1 MTVQTQS
8 RPAAG
13 KRRGRGSVIAFGVP
27 LGIIVV
33 LAVLANVLPLQD
45 PNRQNLASAL
55 LHPGFGTSGGLHHY
69 LGTDQLGRDMLARM
83 IFGAR
88 LSLMI
93 GFVGMAAGA
102 VPGII
107 LGLIAGYY
115 RGWVDAVVSRLIDA
129 QLAVPFVLLA
139 IAVVATHGRSVTILI
154 TVLALFSWAQY
165 ARVIRA
171 ETLSLREQTFV
182 LGLRSAG
189 LSSLRIVFRHI
200 LPNEAGT
207 AFVLATLQMGSV
219 MLAESALSFLGL
231 GVVAPS
237 VSWGAMLADGRDEL
251 AGAWWIAAFPGL
263 VITVTVLLVNLFGDA
278 LRPILDPRHREF

>member
-1 MTVQTQS
+1 MTVETKS
-8 RPAAG
+8 RPAVAS
-13 KRRGRGSVIAFGVP
+13 GRGAVIGFGIP
-27 LGIIVV
+27 LGLIVL
-33 LAVLANVLPLQD
+33 LAVLADLLPLQD
-45 PNRQNLASAL
+45 PNKQDLANAL
-55 LHPGFGTSGGLHHY
+55 VGPGFGKAAARHHY
-69 LGTDQLGRDMLARM
+69 LGTDQLGRDMLSRM

-93 GFVGMAAGA
+93 GFVGMIAGA

-115 RGWVDAVVSRLIDA
+115 RGRVDAVVSRLIDA

-154 TVLALFSWAQY
+154 VILALFSWAPY

-171 ETLSLREQTFV
+171 ETLALREQTFV

-189 LSSLRIVFRHI
+189 VPSLRIVLRHI

-231 GVVAPS
+231 GVVAPA

-278 LRPILDPRHREF
+278 LRPILDPRQRGF